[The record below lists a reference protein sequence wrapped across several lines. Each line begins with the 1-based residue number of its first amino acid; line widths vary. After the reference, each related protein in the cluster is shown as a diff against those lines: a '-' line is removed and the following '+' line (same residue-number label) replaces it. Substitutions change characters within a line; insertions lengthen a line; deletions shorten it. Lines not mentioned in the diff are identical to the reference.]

1 MIVPVEG
8 VPANGE
14 DATGGRPRSG
24 RMESSIDCFI
34 APVTDA
40 EGVWHICTAFRDYL
54 CSRNLQGVPPPSRAI
69 RFRVGMAG
77 EELPIPNLAVFH
89 RMVRIGLRSFALCC
103 KLKSTWILLKPH
115 VDSLVANFALP
126 QLTFNVSKQ
135 AMCEADPVEYVR
147 ASVDEHEHF
156 SSPVSGATSFLSLAN
171 NRTKTSFLPM
181 LQFINTALCSNP
193 TPSSALQHPYCRAG

>member
-1 MIVPVEG
+1 
-8 VPANGE
+8 
-14 DATGGRPRSG
+14 
-24 RMESSIDCFI
+24 
-34 APVTDA
+34 
-40 EGVWHICTAFRDYL
+40 
-54 CSRNLQGVPPPSRAI
+54 
-69 RFRVGMAG
+69 MAG

-147 ASVDEHEHF
+147 ASVGEF
-156 SSPVSGATSFLSLAN
+156 TVFLLLSMSVSHMP
-171 NRTKTSFLPM
+171 KTST
-181 LQFINTALCSNP
+181 NTSRP
-193 TPSSALQHPYCRAG
+193 P